1 MNDWGNLRKNFRI
14 PISADPYVQKIVPA
28 GLWLLEAKQLLIC
41 AQEGSQIL
49 GISGLK
55 FFRPPF
61 FQNPKWPPPPF
72 WKFCDITKIMS
83 DIPFPM
89 YFDPLNTMK
98 VLIFRFEYKLTPES
112 PINGFILVQN
122 IFFGF
127 TAIGLPYFFRYIVCY
142 QKLAD
147 GFSFKKY
154 QLFNFCIYSFWV
166 FMILV
171 NYFKHFGALFSIF

>member
-1 MNDWGNLRKNFRI
+1 MLKCTEYLLLCHWNTTHSIVLTNVKIHF
-14 PISADPYVQKIVPA
+14 SADPYVQKNLPA

-83 DIPFPM
+83 DISFPM

-98 VLIFRFEYKLTPES
+98 VFIFKFENKLTLES
-112 PINGFILVQN
+112 RVNGFILGQN
-122 IFFGF
+122 WH
-127 TAIGLPYFFRYIVCY
+127 
-142 QKLAD
+142 
-147 GFSFKKY
+147 
-154 QLFNFCIYSFWV
+154 FWT
-166 FMILV
+166 
-171 NYFKHFGALFSIF
+171 